1 MIKHII
7 DDRAYR
13 VKFTVEE
20 NGKEVGRASLYVLWN
35 DLHQEPYGLLEDV
48 FVDEVCRGKGYG
60 RELVH
65 AVIDEGKK
73 INCYK
78 LIATSRESRTE
89 VHAMYEKYGFKKY
102 GLEFRINFN

>member
-1 MIKHII
+1 MYKQII

-20 NGKEVGRASLYVLWN
+20 HEKEVGRASLYVLFN
-35 DLHQEPYGLLEDV
+35 DLHEEPYGLLEDV
-48 FVDEVCRGKGYG
+48 FVEEAHRGKGYG

-65 AVIDEGKK
+65 AVIDEAKK
-73 INCYK
+73 RKCYK

-89 VHAMYEKYGFKKY
+89 VHAMYEKYGMKKY
-102 GLEFRINFN
+102 GREFRMDFE